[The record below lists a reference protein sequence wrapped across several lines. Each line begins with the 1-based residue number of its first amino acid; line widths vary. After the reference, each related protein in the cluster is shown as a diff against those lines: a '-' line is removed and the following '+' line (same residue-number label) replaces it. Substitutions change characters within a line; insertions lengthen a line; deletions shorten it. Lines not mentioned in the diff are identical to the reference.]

1 MNCIF
6 KTVKFK
12 FNTVNIYLKSDTMRM
27 KRAVVSVNIY
37 LFVFTTNM
45 LAGSFPSTTVILLWA
60 VLNCQNK
67 NVTVKTIIM
76 TVIIVTMIIV
86 IIKKMCN
93 TKSQQ
98 QPLQGALNS
107 QVKTSQ

>member
-1 MNCIF
+1 
-6 KTVKFK
+6 
-12 FNTVNIYLKSDTMRM
+12 M
-27 KRAVVSVNIY
+27 KRDVVSVNIY

-45 LAGSFPSTTVILLWA
+45 LAGSFSSTTAILLWA

-98 QPLQGALNS
+98 LPLQGALYS

>member
-1 MNCIF
+1 
-6 KTVKFK
+6 
-12 FNTVNIYLKSDTMRM
+12 M
-27 KRAVVSVNIY
+27 KRDVVSVNIY

-45 LAGSFPSTTVILLWA
+45 LAGYFSSTTVILLWA

-98 QPLQGALNS
+98 LPLQGALYS

>member
-1 MNCIF
+1 MNFII

-12 FNTVNIYLKSDTMRM
+12 FNTVNIYLKSDTTRM

-45 LAGSFPSTTVILLWA
+45 LAGSFSSTAVILLWA

-67 NVTVKTIIM
+67 NVTVKM

-98 QPLQGALNS
+98 QPLQGALYS

>member
-1 MNCIF
+1 
-6 KTVKFK
+6 
-12 FNTVNIYLKSDTMRM
+12 M

-45 LAGSFPSTTVILLWA
+45 LAGSFSSTTVILLWA

-86 IIKKMCN
+86 IIKK
-93 TKSQQ
+93 SQQ
-98 QPLQGALNS
+98 QPLQGALYS

>member
-1 MNCIF
+1 
-6 KTVKFK
+6 
-12 FNTVNIYLKSDTMRM
+12 M

-45 LAGSFPSTTVILLWA
+45 LAGSFPSTTLLLWA

-98 QPLQGALNS
+98 QPLQGALYS

>member
-1 MNCIF
+1 
-6 KTVKFK
+6 
-12 FNTVNIYLKSDTMRM
+12 
-27 KRAVVSVNIY
+27 
-37 LFVFTTNM
+37 
-45 LAGSFPSTTVILLWA
+45 
-60 VLNCQNK
+60 
-67 NVTVKTIIM
+67 M

-98 QPLQGALNS
+98 LPLQGALYS